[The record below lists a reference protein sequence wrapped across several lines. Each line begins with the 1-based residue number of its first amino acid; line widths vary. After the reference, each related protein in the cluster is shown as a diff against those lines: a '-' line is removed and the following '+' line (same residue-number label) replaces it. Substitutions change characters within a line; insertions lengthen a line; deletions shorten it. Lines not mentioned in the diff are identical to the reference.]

1 MFRFSLLIVAGLVF
15 SVLGAA
21 RAHEGE
27 KHQTDDTRNAVEAV
41 VGKPAA
47 GTDEKAHRYFTDR
60 RVVTQDGEELRF
72 YSDVLKDRVVVV
84 TLFYTDCQTMCPLT
98 NQKLAQLQDLLG
110 DDMGREYFF
119 VSVSLDPE
127 TDTPEILKEYA
138 ANFDAGEGWYFL
150 TGDKE
155 DLREITRRLGQLD
168 DNIATHSPFF
178 MLGNVPGAHWSRVP
192 PNHPV
197 TAIAQRLRLMNPVSA
212 AQ

>member
-1 MFRFSLLIVAGLVF
+1 MCRISCLIIAGLVTL
-15 SVLGAA
+15 SLGAA

-27 KHQTDDTRNAVEAV
+27 KEETEASRNAVEAI

-47 GTDEKAHRYFTDR
+47 GADEKARRYFTDR

-84 TLFYTDCQTMCPLT
+84 TLFYTECTAMCPLT
-98 NQKLAQLQDLLG
+98 NQKLAELQEVLG
-110 DDMGREYFF
+110 DAMGREYFF

-127 TDTPEILKEYA
+127 TDTPEVLKKYA
-138 ANFDAGEGWYFL
+138 ANFDAKQGWYFL
-150 TGDKE
+150 TGDKQ
-155 DLREITRRLGQLD
+155 DLREIARRLGQVD

-178 MLGNVPGAHWSRVP
+178 MLGNVPRAHWSRIP
-192 PNHPV
+192 LNHPV
-197 TAIAQRLRLMNPVSA
+197 TAIVERLRLMNPVPA